1 MADLILYLLVRFEA
15 FVFRLLP
22 LKFSLWIARRFGS
35 LIYYTMGRRKSVA
48 YANLRAAFRGKY
60 TPAQSKGIIKEIY
73 QNLAQSYMELIKF
86 PQFDET
92 YVRKYIRIEGLDKIR
107 KAIKDEDKGVIF
119 LTAHFGNWELC
130 SLIGSMIGYKMNV
143 LARFQKMERLNGY
156 LNKMRGSKGANVIFK
171 DDAIEE
177 VIDALR
183 RREAV
188 GILSDQDA
196 GKKGEFV
203 NFLGRPASTPKGV
216 AHFSLRTGAPI
227 FPVFIIREKGPY
239 HTITVGD
246 DISVLQ
252 SEDIKKDIYEIL
264 QRFADSLAK
273 YIERYPGQW
282 LWLHKRWKS
291 TPAKYILVLNDGRAG
306 HFKQARA
313 LANMIKRARE
323 EKGFSDKDTIVE
335 TVEVKFKSNV
345 TRAVFDIGSILGL
358 DLHSLSFC
366 FPKEVYDNL
375 KAAYA
380 DYVISCGASLAG
392 VNLAFKNELGA
403 KSLVIMRPN
412 IYNVRDFD
420 LAVIPVH
427 DRVKASKNV
436 VFTKGTVAD
445 FDRDSLRGYGE
456 ELKGKIAVSKDKAIG
471 VLLGGDSRSYVFE
484 KELAIEVLDRIIA
497 TADELD
503 ADVLITT
510 SRRTPGAVE
519 FALKER
525 YGKSGRVRLL
535 LIANE
540 GNFEGAL
547 EGILAL
553 SDLVVVSG
561 ESVAMVTEAVS
572 TGKPVLA
579 FMPQKINKFSKTK
592 QEESIRN
599 LEKEGLLKVS
609 APADL
614 SSDIRH
620 YINNKETDISSED
633 MKAVRAGLD
642 KII

>member
-1 MADLILYLLVRFEA
+1 MADLILYLLVRLEA

-35 LIYYTMGRRKSVA
+35 LIYYTMGSRKSVA

-60 TPAQSKGIIKEIY
+60 TPAQSNRIIKEIY
-73 QNLAQSYMELIKF
+73 QSLAQSYMELMKF
-86 PQFDET
+86 PQFDEA
-92 YVRKYIRIEGLDKIR
+92 YVKKYIRIEGLDKIK
-107 KAIKDEDKGVIF
+107 KAMKDESKGVLF

-130 SLIGSMIGYKMNV
+130 SLAGTMIGYKMNV
-143 LARFQKMERLNGY
+143 LARFQKLKRLNDY

-177 VIDALR
+177 IIDAIR

-188 GILSDQDA
+188 GILSDQDG

-203 NFLGRPASTPKGV
+203 NFLGRLVSTPKGV

-239 HTITVGD
+239 QTIMVGD

-252 SEDIKKDIYEIL
+252 SEDIKKDIHEIL

-273 YIERYPGQW
+273 YVEKYPGQW

-291 TPAKYILVLNDGRAG
+291 TPTKSVLVLNDGRAG

-313 LANMIKRARE
+313 LAGVIKKART
-323 EKGFSDKDTIVE
+323 EKGLSGKDTIIE
-335 TVEVKFKSNV
+335 TVEVKFKSDFAR
-345 TRAVFDIGSILGL
+345 TFFDMGSFLGL

-375 KAAYA
+375 KAVYA

-392 VNLAFKNELGA
+392 VNLAFKKELGA
-403 KSLVIMRPN
+403 KSLVIMKPN
-412 IYNVRDFD
+412 IYNVGDFD

-427 DRVKASKNV
+427 DKVKASKNV

-445 FDRDSLRGYGE
+445 LDRDSLRGYGE
-456 ELKGKIAVSKDKAIG
+456 KLKEKIAVDKDRAIG
-471 VLLGGDSRSYVFE
+471 VLLGGDSKSYVFE
-484 KELAIEVLDRIIA
+484 KELAIEVLDRIIGS
-497 TADELD
+497 ADELD
-503 ADVLITT
+503 ADVFITT
-510 SRRTPGAVE
+510 SRRTPRAVE
-519 FALKER
+519 FALKEH
-525 YGKSGRVRLL
+525 YGKSGRVKLL
-535 LIANE
+535 LIANDN
-540 GNFEGAL
+540 NFEGAL

-553 SDLVVVSG
+553 SNLVVVSG

-572 TGKPVLA
+572 TGKPVLV

-592 QEESIRN
+592 QEESVRN

-609 APADL
+609 EPADL

-620 YINNKETDISSED
+620 YIDHKETDISSED
-633 MKAVRAGLD
+633 MKAVRAGID